1 MKAQAERTEDKRP
14 GPWAFVVRLFVV
26 LAAVVAVV
34 LLVKRATAPERQ
46 LQAVLDAEAEALN
59 LADWRAFQALQD
71 FEDSGF
77 RRYQKSSF
85 DSFLLARQR
94 GEGVTVP
101 SRKVVEVDRQ
111 GDSAWALVMEDPDG
125 DPAAAVAAGPVPGAA
140 RIEFFRRA
148 YGEWLHTGPD
158 PDHWGPPQESQT
170 GQITWRYREADAGQ
184 VARLATF
191 AEAFTQ
197 QVCDDIG
204 LHAEERRLVINLCY
218 SSACGVIL
226 DYPPVGELDLPT
238 PLLFG
243 YDDESLETLLA
254 HLLAGLLF
262 QRAAGADQEIPPGG
276 WALLTGV
283 KRWEVAQVQG
293 EAWDGSERLT
303 LKQAVAAG
311 TLLTLEELDGQL
323 GFDNLTL
330 VYGQAYTLVEY
341 IVAQHGRQALSALV
355 RAAGQAPY
363 WATYAEM
370 LQEALGADLDLAAF
384 EEGWLAF
391 VRERYGD

>member
-1 MKAQAERTEDKRP
+1 MPEEAQRGEGRGAR
-14 GPWAFVVRLFVV
+14 PWAFAVRLAVV

-46 LQAVLDAEAEALN
+46 LQAVLDAEAQALN
-59 LADWRAFQALQD
+59 HGDWQAFQALQD
-71 FEDSGF
+71 FDDPGF
-77 RRYQKSSF
+77 RRYQRSSF
-85 DSFLLARQR
+85 DSFLLARER
-94 GEGVTVP
+94 GEEVTEP
-101 SRKVVEVDRQ
+101 NLNVVEVSRR
-111 GDSAWALVMEDPDG
+111 GDHAWALVMEDPDG
-125 DPAAAVAAGPVPGAA
+125 DPAAAAT

-184 VARLATF
+184 VARLAPF

-218 SSACGVIL
+218 STACGVIL

-243 YDDESLETLLA
+243 YDEESLETLLA
-254 HLLAGLLF
+254 DLLAGLLF

-276 WALLTGV
+276 WPLLTGV

-355 RAAGQAPY
+355 RAAAQAPY
-363 WATYAEM
+363 GATHAEM
-370 LQEALGADLDLAAF
+370 LQEALGGDLDLAAF
-384 EEGWLAF
+384 EEGWLAL